1 MGLDKEDIMALIAI
15 LQKGLDDNEPEEQPK
30 PQRKRTAR
38 TKKQKTNNKKN
49 EMVNKFL
56 TMPERNMHKEDT
68 LIDKKL
74 NVLPPTERTR
84 QFKPVSVRCRVCGKE
99 EQINPNYLESK
110 ERYKCNKCSTSA
122 G

>member
-1 MGLDKEDIMALIAI
+1 MGLDKEDIMALITI
-15 LQKGLDDNEPEEQPK
+15 LQKGLDDNESEEQVEPK
-30 PQRKRTAR
+30 RKRTAR
-38 TKKQKTNNKKN
+38 TKQKTDNKKN
-49 EMVNKFL
+49 KMVNKFL
-56 TMPERNMHKEDT
+56 TMSERNMHKEDT

-84 QFKPVSVRCRVCGKE
+84 QFKPVTVKCRVCGKE